1 MFPYRPKACDS
12 IAELVG
18 NTPMVLLKNIGKELA
33 GVQLLAKLEYFNP
46 GGSVKDRPAL
56 EIVLDAQR
64 SGALTKGKTLID
76 ATSGN
81 TGIAYSWIGAALG
94 FPVALVV
101 PQNVSIARK
110 QISVA
115 YGATLIY
122 SDPMEGS
129 DGAIRHVRQLVAQQ
143 PDRFFYA
150 DQYSNDSNP
159 KAHELT
165 TGKEIWEQTRGTVT
179 HLVCG
184 IGTGGTIMGTG
195 RKLKAYR
202 PSLQVIA
209 VEPLEAL
216 HGLEG
221 LKHMPSSIIPK
232 IYKEEE
238 LDGKLSIST
247 EEGWAMAHRLLREEG
262 LLLGHSSGAALAG
275 ALRVGRQLAE
285 RREPGVVVTIFPD
298 RGERYFEAP
307 RWERR
312 YER

>member
-1 MFPYRPKACDS
+1 
-12 IAELVG
+12 
-18 NTPMVLLKNIGKELA
+18 
-33 GVQLLAKLEYFNP
+33 
-46 GGSVKDRPAL
+46 
-56 EIVLDAQR
+56 
-64 SGALTKGKTLID
+64 
-76 ATSGN
+76 
-81 TGIAYSWIGAALG
+81 
-94 FPVALVV
+94 
-101 PQNVSIARK
+101 
-110 QISVA
+110 VA

-150 DQYSNDSNP
+150 DQYSNNSNP

-179 HLVCG
+179 HFVCG

-202 PSLQVIA
+202 PGVQVIA

-221 LKHMPSSIIPK
+221 LKHMPSSIVPK
-232 IYKEEE
+232 IYKENE

-262 LLLGHSSGAALAG
+262 LFLGHSSGAALAG

-285 RREPGVVVTIFPD
+285 RGEPGVVVTIFPD
-298 RGERYFEAP
+298 RGDRYFEAP
-307 RWERR
+307 QWERK
-312 YER
+312 YEW

>member
-165 TGKEIWEQTRGTVT
+165 TGKEIWDRHEALQAASATRVRFGGYGWRPALPFAPLGPRNGST
-179 HLVCG
+179 LNPASSGLGGAG
-184 IGTGGTIMGTG
+184 IGTDAI
-195 RKLKAYR
+195 RKGDRPYSSKSVVSHKA
-202 PSLQVIA
+202 A
-209 VEPLEAL
+209 
-216 HGLEG
+216 
-221 LKHMPSSIIPK
+221 
-232 IYKEEE
+232 
-238 LDGKLSIST
+238 
-247 EEGWAMAHRLLREEG
+247 
-262 LLLGHSSGAALAG
+262 
-275 ALRVGRQLAE
+275 
-285 RREPGVVVTIFPD
+285 
-298 RGERYFEAP
+298 
-307 RWERR
+307 
-312 YER
+312 

>member
-150 DQYSNDSNP
+150 DQYSNNSNP
-159 KAHELT
+159 KSHELT

-179 HLVCG
+179 HFVCG

-195 RKLKAYR
+195 RRLKAYR
-202 PSLQVIA
+202 PGLQVIA

-221 LKHMPSSIIPK
+221 LKHMPSSIVPK
-232 IYKEEE
+232 IYKEDE

-262 LLLGHSSGAALAG
+262 LFLGHSSGAALAG

-285 RREPGVVVTIFPD
+285 RRGVVVTIFPD